1 MTKRIIKEKNGNYY
15 RLIAAHFNNNKELIR
30 VEEIVEGKVL
40 KEIKGVLFELL
51 PDWKNI
57 KIEGE

>member
-15 RLIAAHFNNNKELIR
+15 RLIAAYYNHNQIYR
-30 VEEIVEGKVL
+30 VEEIVEGRVL

-57 KIEGE
+57 KIEGD

>member
-1 MTKRIIKEKNGNYY
+1 MTKRITLEKNGDYY
-15 RLIAAHFNNNKELIR
+15 RLIAAYYNDKELYR

-40 KEIKGVLFELL
+40 NHIKSLLFRLL
-51 PDWKNI
+51 PDWKTI

>member
-15 RLIAAHFNNNKELIR
+15 RIIAAHYNDIEPVYI
-30 VEEIVEGKVL
+30 EEIVESKSI
-40 KEIKGVLFELL
+40 KEAKRVLFELL